1 MNARDAGAIGV
12 DMKRVRQVAR
22 VLAGHG
28 FGHILDLLHLARV
41 PGFGLFLRGKP
52 RQGEPPGA
60 LARARMAMEELGP
73 TYVKLGQLI
82 ASRPDIVSPEVAR
95 EFVGLQEDVPPFA
108 GEEALAVIR
117 REIPDADAVFSAI
130 EPTPAAAASIAQVHF
145 ATLHDGTPVAVKIR
159 RPGIEQTIETD
170 IGILFFLA
178 RMAEK
183 HIQEARLWRLT
194 ELVGEFS
201 RSIRREMDFTL
212 EAESIER
219 FARGVVPGSALVSPK
234 VIREATTERV
244 LTMERFTGGLSVA
257 DPDAL
262 RDAGIDPVA
271 VARALVESFF
281 QQVLVAGFFHAD
293 PHPGNMT
300 VLPDGRIGM
309 MDFGMTGGIDPELRH
324 SLVNVFMALIDRD
337 ARRMADE
344 YLQMGVLDETTDVD
358 GFIQEVKEFVGSY
371 YGLPLERLPIGEILT
386 RTVGITHRNRIRIPV
401 DIVLLG
407 KAWLTLEGTVRRL
420 DPSCN
425 LIELAQPYHR
435 RVLRER
441 YSPKAI
447 ASGLRRLSGDYLS
460 LARTLPGQVRRLA
473 SSLARGAFRMDLK
486 HEHLDDLIREMD
498 RSANRLSF
506 SLIIGATI
514 IGSSLIMVTDR
525 GYKLFGYP
533 VLGVVGYLL
542 AGVLG
547 IWLVIA
553 ILRSG
558 RL

>member
-1 MNARDAGAIGV
+1 MNAHDAGVIGV
-12 DMKRVRQVAR
+12 DLKRVRQVAR

-28 FGHILDLLHLARV
+28 FGHILDRLHLARV
-41 PGFGLFLRGKP
+41 PGFGLFFRGKP
-52 RQGEPPGA
+52 RQGEPPGV
-60 LARARMAMEELGP
+60 LTRARMALEELGP

-95 EFVGLQEDVPPFA
+95 EFAGLQDDVPPFA
-108 GEEALAVIR
+108 GDEALAVIR
-117 REIPDADAVFSAI
+117 REIPDADTLFSSVEA
-130 EPTPAAAASIAQVHF
+130 EPAAAASIAQVHF
-145 ATLHDGTPVAVKIR
+145 ATLADGTHVAVKIR
-159 RPGIEQTIETD
+159 RPGIEQTVETD
-170 IGILFFLA
+170 VGILFFLA
-178 RMAEK
+178 RMAER

-201 RSIRREMDFTL
+201 RSIHREMDFIF
-212 EAESIER
+212 EAEAIER
-219 FARGVVPGSALVSPK
+219 FARSTLPGSPVVSPV
-234 VIREATTERV
+234 VIRQATTAQV
-244 LTMERFTGGLSVA
+244 LTMGRFEGGLSVS
-257 DPDAL
+257 DPEAL
-262 RDAGIDPVA
+262 RAAGIDPSVT
-271 VARALVESFF
+271 ARALVDSFLH
-281 QQVLVAGFFHAD
+281 QVLISGFFHAD

-309 MDFGMTGGIDPELRH
+309 MDFGMTGGLDPELRH
-324 SLVNVFMALIDRD
+324 SLVNIFMALVDRD
-337 ARRMADE
+337 ARRMSDE
-344 YLQMGVLDETTDVD
+344 YLQMGGLDETTDID
-358 GFIQEVKEFVGSY
+358 GFTQELKEFVGTY

-386 RTVGITHRNRIRIPV
+386 RTVGLTHRYRIRIPV

-420 DPSCN
+420 DPACN
-425 LIELAQPYHR
+425 LVELSQPYHR
-435 RVLRER
+435 KVLRER

-447 ASGLRRLSGDYLS
+447 AGGLRRLSGDYLS
-460 LARTLPGQVRRLA
+460 LARTLPRQVRRLA
-473 SSLARGAFRMDLK
+473 SSLARGAFRIDLK

-533 VLGVVGYLL
+533 LLGVVGYLL

-547 IWLVIA
+547 IWLVIG